1 MADMHCANQ
10 KSTKLLKELETKAG
24 LIERQKQGQ
33 GKPTRIYVKDFAT
46 GLHGDGDGKMIVFEL
61 SDDKFIFNLCNFE
74 KFPEFEM
81 NDIFDVME
89 KNYSLVTGIHGN
101 KGSFH
106 EHFVMTRMFKGM
118 K

>member
-1 MADMHCANQ
+1 
-10 KSTKLLKELETKAG
+10 
-24 LIERQKQGQ
+24 
-33 GKPTRIYVKDFAT
+33 
-46 GLHGDGDGKMIVFEL
+46 
-61 SDDKFIFNLCNFE
+61 
-74 KFPEFEM
+74 M

>member
-1 MADMHCANQ
+1 
-10 KSTKLLKELETKAG
+10 
-24 LIERQKQGQ
+24 
-33 GKPTRIYVKDFAT
+33 
-46 GLHGDGDGKMIVFEL
+46 MIVFEL
-61 SDDKFIFNLCNFE
+61 SADKFIFNLCNFE

-106 EHFVMTRMFKGM
+106 ENFVMTRMFKGM

>member
-46 GLHGDGDGKMIVFEL
+46 GLHGDGDRK
-61 SDDKFIFNLCNFE
+61 SK
-74 KFPEFEM
+74 
-81 NDIFDVME
+81 
-89 KNYSLVTGIHGN
+89 S
-101 KGSFH
+101 
-106 EHFVMTRMFKGM
+106 
-118 K
+118 